1 MTFEIT
7 SSDDD
12 KMKNWQKNLF
22 LIWVSQLLAM
32 GGYSMAMPFIPL
44 FVKNRLGI
52 ADEGLCGVGMAL
64 FTFLGMGTLALAA
77 PVWGKLSDRFGR
89 KLMLLRAAFISAFLF
104 PLMMFAESLWVLIAI
119 RVAASFFSGTVNA
132 AQTLVAS
139 VTPEERQGFAL
150 GAVSTA
156 VSTGYMTGF
165 FLGGMVV
172 DKYGFD
178 AGFITCGICFFLSGV
193 LVLPVKENFVPVIKA
208 PEPVKKRFWELMA
221 GYGNILRCLIWMIL
235 ITNFIRSFDNP
246 YLALLV
252 EQSSAPGT
260 AAANTGFIS
269 AAAALGGVISGVSIG
284 YLADRFSA
292 KNLLVPLLVT
302 AGVMLL
308 CQSVCTNI
316 ALFMVL
322 RFLGFMAAGGIDP
335 VIQRLISSYAGPQR
349 RGQVF
354 GVMQGFSVGGVMFS
368 ALVSGGVIY
377 FTGVKGVFVT
387 AGALCILC
395 ALPAYRILKGAE
407 KELERGAFE
416 KS

>member
-1 MTFEIT
+1 M
-7 SSDDD
+7 SSW
-12 KMKNWQKNLF
+12 KKSLA

-44 FVKNRLGI
+44 FIQSRLGI
-52 ADEGLCGVGMAL
+52 ADEGLCGVGVAL
-64 FTFLGMGTLALAA
+64 FTFLGMGTLACAA

-89 KLMLLRAAFISAFLF
+89 KLMLLRAAFISALLF
-104 PLMMFAESLWVLIAI
+104 PLMMFAESLWILILI

-139 VTPEERQGFAL
+139 VTPEEKQGFAL
-150 GAVSTA
+150 GAISTA

-178 AGFITCGICFFLSGV
+178 AGFIICGICFFLSGL
-193 LVLPVKENFVPVIKA
+193 LVLPVKENFVPAVKA
-208 PEPVKKRFWELMA
+208 PVEEKKHFWELMA
-221 GYGNILRCLIWMIL
+221 GYGTLLRCLIWMIL
-235 ITNFIRSFDNP
+235 ITNFMRSFDNP

-252 EQSSAPGT
+252 AQASEPGT

-269 AAAALGGVISGVSIG
+269 AAAALGGVISGVTIG
-284 YLADRFSA
+284 FLADKFPA
-292 KNLLVPLLVT
+292 KRLLPPLLVT
-302 AGVMLL
+302 AGVLLL

-316 ALFMVL
+316 ILFMVL

-335 VIQRLISSYAGPQR
+335 ILQRLISSYAGQSR

-368 ALVSGGVIY
+368 ALVSGGVVY
-377 FTGVKGVFVT
+377 LAGVKGVFVT
-387 AGALCILC
+387 AGSLYILC
-395 ALPAYRILKGAE
+395 ALPAFRLLKRVE
-407 KELERGAFE
+407 KEKAGEAE
-416 KS
+416 STAPAS